1 MFFILAPALY
11 FTDELLKG
19 TAMILWKKN
28 RINLYVLL
36 AFCLSGCASTAVGA
50 FEELAEP
57 PVRIFFAT
65 DRNHTDSEE
74 PGKMFGSE
82 RGEVS
87 YGICAVSIPS
97 DHRIGELESPIFS
110 EDIMEH
116 VVLADVSLY
125 DRKDYFS
132 KVAGFVDRSADKH
145 MLVFVH
151 GYNMTFKKAARRM
164 AQVVRDLD
172 FNGCPVLYSWPS
184 RGKVSGYPVDET
196 NVRWSE
202 KNLKG
207 FLEEIAVKS
216 GAESIFLI
224 AHSMG
229 NRAVTGAFLEL
240 ISERPLLEKRFKALL
255 LTAPDIDAG
264 IFRRDMA
271 ESLEQSGVHITI
283 YVSSKDKA
291 LELSKRIHGFP
302 RVGEVDGVPLIVPGI
317 ETIDASSVDTSFLGH
332 SYYNGSRSVLSDMF
346 YIINEDL
353 RANERF
359 SLEAVDTK
367 DGRYW
372 RFKE

>member
-1 MFFILAPALY
+1 
-11 FTDELLKG
+11 
-19 TAMILWKKN
+19 MISWKKN
-28 RINLYVLL
+28 SINLYVLL

-50 FEELAEP
+50 LDKLPEP

-82 RGEVS
+82 RGKVS

-110 EDIMEH
+110 KDVTEH
-116 VVLADVSLY
+116 VVLADISLY
-125 DRKDYFS
+125 DRKDYFGKMS
-132 KVAGFVDRSADKH
+132 GFIDSSADKR

-151 GYNMTFKKAARRM
+151 GYNMTFEKAARRM
-164 AQVVRDLD
+164 AQVVSDLD
-172 FNGCPVLYSWPS
+172 FDGCSVFYSWPS
-184 RGKVSGYPVDET
+184 RGKVSGYPADET
-196 NVRWSE
+196 SVRWSE

-207 FLEEIAVKS
+207 FLEEVAVKS
-216 GAESIFLI
+216 GAESIFLM

-240 ISERPLLEKRFKALL
+240 IKERPRLESRFRALL
-255 LTAPDIDAG
+255 LTAPDIDAE
-264 IFRRDMA
+264 IFRRDIA
-271 ESLEQSGVHITI
+271 ESLMQSGAHITI
-283 YVSSKDKA
+283 YASSRDKA

-302 RVGEVDGVPLIVPGI
+302 RVGGVDDVPLIVPGI

-332 SYYNGSRSVLSDMF
+332 SYYNGSRPVLSDMF